1 MGNCLTFDADA
12 LDQQTPTVHGETSVT
27 VSHEDLRFVKTAIS
41 TMPGGL
47 LASADRYQRHGRVH
61 LAATGTRCVRPF
73 HPDAHM
79 FGHIGPM
86 DTYEP
91 ITDFT
96 ALVEKQPGLA
106 GPNYRAD
113 VRTIDLVGDA
123 GVAVLVEDGLLRLR
137 LRRLLYRRAHRWSL
151 VDHEQDVRPHRRRA
165 ARALRTRPGPRGPH

>member
-1 MGNCLTFDADA
+1 MTAENLQDLAD
-12 LDQQTPTVHGETSVT
+12 
-27 VSHEDLRFVKTAIS
+27 
-41 TMPGGL
+41 
-47 LASADRYQRHGRVH
+47 
-61 LAATGTRCVRPF
+61 VRSLIQLYIDGSNGDGDKMRQAF

-123 GVAVLVEDGLLRLR
+123 GVAVLVETDYFGCDFVDFFTVA
-137 LRRLLYRRAHRWSL
+137 AHRWSL
-151 VDHEQDVRPHRRRA
+151 VDHEQDVRPHRRHATSRLEPQPN
-165 ARALRTRPGPRGPH
+165 REPLTRRERH